1 MEDDLKLI
9 IALMCMKE
17 TRLALRFSSKFWIF
31 SCTPKINPSL
41 LPPTRPP
48 KKKKK
53 INPSLRAQNSVDT
66 MVYILFL
73 KNNPKSNL
81 HKCF

>member
-17 TRLALRFSSKFWIF
+17 TRLALSFTSKFWIF
-31 SCTPKINPSL
+31 SCCTPKINPSL
-41 LPPTRPP
+41 LSQ

-53 INPSLRAQNSVDT
+53 HPSLRAQNSADT
-66 MVYILFL
+66 MVYILFF
-73 KNNPKSNL
+73 KNNS
-81 HKCF
+81 

>member
-41 LPPTRPP
+41 LSQ

-53 INPSLRAQNSVDT
+53 KKPSLRAQNSANT
-66 MVYILFL
+66 MVYILFF
-73 KNNPKSNL
+73 KNNP
-81 HKCF
+81 

>member
-17 TRLALRFSSKFWIF
+17 TRLALSFTSKFWIF
-31 SCTPKINPSL
+31 SCCTPKINPSL
-41 LPPTRPP
+41 LSQ

-53 INPSLRAQNSVDT
+53 PSLRAQNLADT
-66 MVYILFL
+66 MVYILFF
-73 KNNPKSNL
+73 KNNS
-81 HKCF
+81 

>member
-17 TRLALRFSSKFWIF
+17 TRLALSFTSKFWIF
-31 SCTPKINPSL
+31 SCCTPKINPSL
-41 LPPTRPP
+41 LSQ

-53 INPSLRAQNSVDT
+53 TISKS
-66 MVYILFL
+66 
-73 KNNPKSNL
+73 PKLS
-81 HKCF
+81 

>member
-17 TRLALRFSSKFWIF
+17 TRLALSFTSKFWIF
-31 SCTPKINPSL
+31 GCKPKINPSL
-41 LPPTRPP
+41 IPQ

-53 INPSLRAQNSVDT
+53 NHL
-66 MVYILFL
+66 
-73 KNNPKSNL
+73 
-81 HKCF
+81 